1 MPLAGHRLAPSVS
14 ARSGDG
20 VPARAGELPLA
31 HPLPIAHPPPAA
43 PAAIAALPAASAPG
57 SIAAPRPIGQAAVP
71 AAPPPQKIDLHRLAE
86 QVQRILV
93 RQAAHTR
100 ARQGLPR

>member
-1 MPLAGHRLAPSVS
+1 MPFAGRRLVPTVP

-20 VPARAGELPLA
+20 DPARAGELPLA
-31 HPLPIAHPPPAA
+31 HLLPVAHPPPAA
-43 PAAIAALPAASAPG
+43 PAAM
-57 SIAAPRPIGQAAVP
+57 
-71 AAPPPQKIDLHRLAE
+71 AAPPVARAPSPIATPHPVTEAAMPSAPSRNLDLHRLAE

>member
-1 MPLAGHRLAPSVS
+1 MPLTGRRLVPSVL
-14 ARSGDG
+14 ARSGDRD
-20 VPARAGELPLA
+20 PARAGELPLA
-31 HPLPIAHPPPAA
+31 RPAPLAHPAPAA
-43 PAAIAALPAASAPG
+43 PAAIAALPTAPAP
-57 SIAAPRPIGQAAVP
+57 SPIAAPSPTAQAAVP
-71 AAPPPQKIDLHRLAE
+71 SAPHPKIDLHGLAE